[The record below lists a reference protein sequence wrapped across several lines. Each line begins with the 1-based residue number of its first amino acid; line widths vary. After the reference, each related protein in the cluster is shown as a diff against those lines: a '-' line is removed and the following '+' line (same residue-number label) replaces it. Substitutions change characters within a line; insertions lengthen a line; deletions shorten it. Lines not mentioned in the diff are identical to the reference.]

1 MKGGMNM
8 DDDKDNRRVFEEI
21 GAGR

>member
-1 MKGGMNM
+1 MKEGMNI
-8 DDDKDNRRVFEEI
+8 DDNKDNGRVFEEI

>member
-1 MKGGMNM
+1 MKEGMNM
-8 DDDKDNRRVFEEI
+8 GDDKDNGIIFEEI

>member
-1 MKGGMNM
+1 VKEGMNM
-8 DDDKDNRRVFEEI
+8 DDDKDNGRVFEEI

>member
-1 MKGGMNM
+1 VKGGMNM
-8 DDDKDNRRVFEEI
+8 DDDKDNGRAFEEI

>member
-1 MKGGMNM
+1 MKGGMNI
-8 DDDKDNRRVFEEI
+8 DDDKDNGRVFEEI

>member
-1 MKGGMNM
+1 MKEGMNM
-8 DDDKDNRRVFEEI
+8 GDDKDNGRVFEEI

>member
-1 MKGGMNM
+1 MKGGMNI